1 MKEGGE
7 MKQNKLLIK
16 WILALLPFFFAAA
29 LYFILPLFPAF
40 TEKFISRGI
49 FKIISVPIEWLIAF
63 IPFSLTELLIII
75 LIPAVIFILIIWI
88 RRIIKSENKKKILE
102 KGIRFTAFCL
112 SLVWLIF
119 MLTDGVNFSRKSV
132 ASLFDLPKRE
142 YTVNDLYTLTCF
154 IADNTTKAREALP
167 EDENGCAMLSVSQ
180 NKLLKLA
187 DDSYRN
193 LKKDYP
199 FLTTGTHRV
208 KSASLSRLWSY
219 TGYTGV
225 YCPWLLEATVNTDVP
240 RSELGHTATHEI
252 AHTMG
257 FARENECNFLGYL
270 ACATSNQKD
279 FVYSGNL
286 AAFNYLANS
295 LYKADKDL
303 FLEAMSHLSEGVL
316 RDIKEKNEYWKGF
329 EGEVMDNSQNFN
341 DAFIKSNGDKDGV
354 LSYGKMVELMLRYYD
369 KEGLI

>member
-1 MKEGGE
+1 
-7 MKQNKLLIK
+7 MKQSKLWLK
-16 WILALLPFFFAAA
+16 WILSITPAIIAA
-29 LYFILPLFPAF
+29 LMYFILPYFPSF
-40 TEKFISRGI
+40 TENFISRII
-49 FKIISVPIEWLIAF
+49 FKIISVPIEWLVAF

-132 ASLFDLPKRE
+132 ASLFNLPKRE
-142 YTVNDLYTLTCF
+142 YTAKDLYTLTCF
-154 IADNTTKAREALP
+154 IADNTSKSREALP
-167 EDENGCAMLSVSQ
+167 EDENGCAALSVS
-180 NKLLKLA
+180 KKELLKLA
-187 DDSYRN
+187 DDSYNN

-199 FLTTGTHRV
+199 FLITGTHRV
-208 KSASLSRLWSY
+208 KSAALSRLWSY

-240 RSELGHTATHEI
+240 ESELGHTAAHEI

-270 ACATSNQKD
+270 ACVTSNQND
-279 FVYSGNL
+279 FIYSGNL
-286 AAFNYLANS
+286 AAFNYLANA
-295 LYKADKDL
+295 LYKADKALWRD
-303 FLEAMSHLSEGVL
+303 AMSHLSEGVL
-316 RDIKEKNEYWKGF
+316 RDLKQRSDYWKGF
-329 EGEVMDNSQNFN
+329 EGEVMESSQKVN
-341 DAFIKSNGDKDGV
+341 DTFIKSNGDKDGV